1 MKYLVLLIV
10 LGLAYLVWRN
20 QRIAPAPPP
29 RPAPL
34 PAPQDIVACVH
45 CGVHIPRSEA
55 LTQGAL
61 HYCCMEHQRADG
73 R

>member
-10 LGLAYLVWRN
+10 LGLAYLVWRS
-20 QRIAPAPPP
+20 QRIDNAPPP

>member
-10 LGLAYLVWRN
+10 LGLVYMWWRS
-20 QRIAPAPPP
+20 QRIGPVAPPP
-29 RPAPL
+29 PL

-45 CGVHIPRSEA
+45 CGVHVPRSEA
-55 LTQGAL
+55 LSQGAL
-61 HYCCMEHQRADG
+61 HYCCIEHQRADG

>member
-10 LGLAYLVWRN
+10 LGLAYMLWRG
-20 QRIAPAPPP
+20 QRIDKAAPPP
-29 RPAPL
+29 PL
-34 PAPQDIVACVH
+34 PAPQDIVACAH
-45 CGVHIPRSEA
+45 CGVHVPRSEA

-61 HYCCMEHQRADG
+61 HYCCIDHQRADG